1 MTVQTAFENENS
13 VFCYCHK
20 DFFFFHSESQLQED
34 MAVGLLLL

>member
-13 VFCYCHK
+13 FFCYCHK
-20 DFFFFHSESQLQED
+20 DFFFHSESQLQED